1 MLERRTTATWKADA
15 AVPATLFCLSGVYTR
30 MGAGDDLIA
39 GMSTFLLELWNT
51 SFILSKATQRSL
63 VILVR
68 LS

>member
-1 MLERRTTATWKADA
+1 
-15 AVPATLFCLSGVYTR
+15 

-68 LS
+68 LSGHWLEKDPPLLHSADFDQAER